1 LHHAAGIDP
10 EFSAMNASG
19 AAVSPV
25 RSAAGLSSGPVGSM
39 TALRMTT
46 LAALFMAGWPV
57 GAMGDARH
65 DLAAKLQAVADAYLA
80 ERAEKE
86 MISAVSVSVSLP
98 ADQAPL
104 NVVAGRVSREPGAAP
119 ATPDSLFQI
128 GSITK
133 SFTSVTVLQL
143 QAAGRLSID
152 QTVGDWLPQYPAWRD
167 VTIRRL
173 LDMTSDIPGYD
184 NVDAMLTAEGESGG
198 MRRWSDPVLVGFAD
212 PTYPGAPKPT
222 TGWDYSNTNYIL
234 AGMIIEKATGRSY
247 ASEIQARFLG
257 DRLGLSSTYY
267 SPDIYPAQIR
277 SRMVSGY
284 FANTEPSNVKLKP
297 LVGKDMKDND
307 MSWAAAAGGIVSRPQ
322 DVAAWARAL
331 YAGPLLSAKE
341 RAQLM
346 TIVSN
351 KTGQPIAEASEADPV
366 GFGLG
371 VGAAYKAA
379 YGHVWYYQGETL
391 GYRMFY
397 GYFPKDDLVIAFGLN
412 SQPNDPD
419 NKAGELLERLYT
431 AIKG

>member
-1 LHHAAGIDP
+1 
-10 EFSAMNASG
+10 
-19 AAVSPV
+19 
-25 RSAAGLSSGPVGSM
+25 M
-39 TALRMTT
+39 TPCRLTT
-46 LAALFMAGWPV
+46 LGILILTGWSG
-57 GAMGDARH
+57 GAFADPRQ
-65 DLAAKLQAVADAYLA
+65 DLTAKLQSIADSYLA
-80 ERAEKE
+80 ERGEKE

-98 ADQAPL
+98 GDAVAL
-104 NVVAGRVSREPGAAP
+104 NIASGRVSREPGAAP
-119 ATPDSLFQI
+119 VTPDSLFQI

-133 SFTSVTVLQL
+133 SFTSVTILQL

-173 LDMTSDIPGYD
+173 LDMTSGIPGYD
-184 NVDAMLTAEGESGG
+184 NVDAMLTAEGDSGG
-198 MRRWSDPVLVGFAD
+198 SRRWSDPVLVGFAD
-212 PTYPGAPKPT
+212 PTYPGAPMPT

-247 ASEIQARFLG
+247 ASEIQSRFLG
-257 DRLGLSSTYY
+257 DRLGLTSTYY
-267 SPDIYPAQIR
+267 SPDVYPADIR
-277 SRMVSGY
+277 SRMVAGY
-284 FANTEPSNVKLKP
+284 FANTELSNVKLKP

-331 YAGPLLSAKE
+331 YAGPLLTAKE
-341 RAQLM
+341 RSQLM

-351 KTGQPIAEASEADPV
+351 KTGQPIPETSGADPI

-371 VGAAYKAA
+371 VGAAFKPT

-412 SQPNDPD
+412 SQPSDPD
-419 NKAGELLERLYT
+419 NKAGDLLERLYT
-431 AIKG
+431 AIKS